1 MEENVL
7 VIYYCFLEPCNHMFK
22 VISDIM
28 AHSLEMWN
36 IIITAINFC
45 IATKVNCAIMII
57 ISNNYGIKYLS
68 NLLHVGPCND
78 MFKEISDTMAH
89 CVRCEMHSEFQRLK
103 ENELCIDVYQS
114 NHDGRKCLTNLL
126 QLDHV

>member
-1 MEENVL
+1 
-7 VIYYCFLEPCNHMFK
+7 
-22 VISDIM
+22 
-28 AHSLEMWN
+28 
-36 IIITAINFC
+36 
-45 IATKVNCAIMII
+45 MII

-126 QLDHV
+126 QLEPCLKGFLTYWHIRIRCEILALQRK